1 MHIFTVNL
9 SHADPARAS
18 AQKLTMVTCY
28 RAYCEP
34 RSANDKITR
43 LRYPMLTVPKPLPIP
58 MLLTRPAGARVAL
71 VMAHGAG
78 AGKDHWF
85 MAGMAQ
91 ALANCAVA
99 TARFDFGY
107 IRAGRKMPD
116 RGPVC
121 EAEVRQVCA
130 AVQQGWP
137 DLRLFAGGKSMGARM
152 TSQTHAAEALPGV
165 QGLVFL
171 GFPLHPAKKPSIT
184 RAAHLRC
191 ITTPM
196 LFLQGE
202 RDALAEL
209 TLLRPQIAALTHA
222 SLIEIA
228 AADHGFEVPKRT
240 GRDRQALMAELAAH
254 IVTFMTTGDE
264 SAVAGS

>member
-1 MHIFTVNL
+1 M
-9 SHADPARAS
+9 A
-18 AQKLTMVTCY
+18 TCY
-28 RAYCEP
+28 RAHREP

-43 LRYPMLTVPKPLPIP
+43 LRYAALMVPEPLPIP
-58 MLLTRPAGARVAL
+58 MLLTRPASARFAL

-85 MAGMAQ
+85 MAGMTH
-91 ALANCAVA
+91 ALANCEVA

-130 AVQQGWP
+130 AVQQVWP
-137 DLRLFAGGKSMGARM
+137 DLRLFAGGKSMGGRM
-152 TSQTHAAEALPGV
+152 TSQTHAAEPLPGV

-171 GFPLHPAKKPSIT
+171 GFPLHPAKKPSVT
-184 RAAHLRC
+184 RAAHLRF

-209 TLLRPQIAALTHA
+209 PLLRSQIAALAHA

-240 GRDRQALMAELAAH
+240 GKDREAVMAELAAH
-254 IVTFMTTGDE
+254 IVTFMAAVDDRARAHISR
-264 SAVAGS
+264 SASSG